1 MKIPYVICHML
12 SSLDGKINGPFM
24 QSSVAAGMSRAYG
37 EIRDRMNGDAWM
49 YGTVTTREFTNF
61 EDPELDGTGTV
72 PEGDKQRISLAVRKD
87 AAVRG

>member
-1 MKIPYVICHML
+1 MKRPYVICHML

-37 EIRDRMNGDAWM
+37 EIRDRMNG
-49 YGTVTTREFTNF
+49 TVTTREFTNF
-61 EDPELDGTGTV
+61 EDPELDVTGTV
-72 PEGDKQRISLAVRKD
+72 SEGDKQRISLAVRKD